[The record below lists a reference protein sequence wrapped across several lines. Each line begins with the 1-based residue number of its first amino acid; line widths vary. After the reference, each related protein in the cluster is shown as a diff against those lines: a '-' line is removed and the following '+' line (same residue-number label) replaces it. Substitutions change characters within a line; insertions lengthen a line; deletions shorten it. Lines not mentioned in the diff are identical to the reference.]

1 MHVQP
6 EVSELDYTNQ
16 QETEQGLSIPGL
28 KTRKAS
34 TMVELAD
41 GKTFVIAGLIK
52 NNVRDSI
59 QKYPV
64 LGDIPIIGL
73 LFRSKTFQSEETELL
88 IMVTPHLVKP
98 EDSQQPL
105 PTDSYHEPDDI
116 DFYLWGLSESRKKQP
131 QPVKMSESLDGEF
144 GHAIP

>member
-1 MHVQP
+1 
-6 EVSELDYTNQ
+6 
-16 QETEQGLSIPGL
+16 
-28 KTRKAS
+28 
-34 TMVELAD
+34 MVELAD
-41 GKTFVIAGLIK
+41 GQSFAIAGLMK
-52 NNVRDSI
+52 NTVRDVVS
-59 QKYPV
+59 KYPF

-73 LFRSKTFQSEETELL
+73 LFRSKSFQRRETELL
-88 IMVTPHLVKP
+88 IIITPRLVKP
-98 EDSQQPL
+98 LESPQQPL